1 MNQFEI
7 IKGFRNVYDMDRLK
21 INIEDIVSDNSY
33 ISFLQENKLKGI
45 SIHAT
50 NDFKQTI
57 DFSFL

>member
-1 MNQFEI
+1 
-7 IKGFRNVYDMDRLK
+7 MDRLK